1 MKLCSIG
8 SLGVDSNQIDPRIEC
23 SFSLC
28 GEEDVREEDCVC
40 VGVDAEGA
48 AEGLEDHAE
57 EVPRVEA
64 DQRDQQQ
71 VERVTHLVPVEHKRE
86 RERK

>member
-1 MKLCSIG
+1 M
-8 SLGVDSNQIDPRIEC
+8 R
-23 SFSLC
+23 
-28 GEEDVREEDCVC
+28 

-71 VERVTHLVPVEHKRE
+71 VERVTHLVPVKENE
-86 RERK
+86 